1 LTANI
6 RVVLDGKEVIIL
18 SKNKKVLLGAVL
30 VGVLL
35 IGSVGGI
42 AFAAD
47 NAEDAK
53 DGNRFDAH
61 WDRLCELYQEKTG
74 TELDREALQDSF
86 AEIRSEMREQAR
98 LNHPDRAPQTMQER
112 LKHMVEEGM
121 ITQEQADEYQQWW
134 DSKPDFGVGFGFRGH
149 RGTCI
154 PLAPPAAE

>member
-1 LTANI
+1 MKVI
-6 RVVLDGKEVIIL
+6 LDEKEESKL
-18 SKNKKVLLGAVL
+18 SKNKKILIGAVL

-35 IGSVGGI
+35 LGSVGGV

-47 NAEDAK
+47 SAEDAK

-61 WDRLCELYQEKTG
+61 WDRLCELYKEKTG

-98 LNHPDRAPQTMQER
+98 LNHPDRVPQTMQER
-112 LKHMVEEGM
+112 LQHMVEQDM

-149 RGTCI
+149 RGTC
-154 PLAPPAAE
+154 APPVPPPAE